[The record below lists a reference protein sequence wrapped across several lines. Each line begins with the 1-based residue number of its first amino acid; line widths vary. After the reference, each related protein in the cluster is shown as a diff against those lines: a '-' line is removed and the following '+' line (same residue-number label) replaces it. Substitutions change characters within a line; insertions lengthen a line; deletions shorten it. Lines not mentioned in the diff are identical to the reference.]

1 MIEILHPPPPPL
13 PPPPGTTVPAPFDFA
28 APAEDLASEEPT
40 TPFFRSRSR
49 HRRSDT
55 WIVSAFVIC
64 YLVVF
69 FVTMFVNDCRR
80 NSAGDCAA
88 RSLSR
93 LSFQPLSENPFL
105 GPSSSTLDKMG
116 ALRKTRLA
124 NHQTWR
130 ILSSPWLHAGLI
142 HLIVNLIS
150 IIFLGIFLEQEYGAV
165 RTGLIYIGS
174 AVLGTLVGAL
184 FVQDKPAVTSSSA
197 LHGLLGATISA
208 LAKNWKFYTS
218 KGKAMVALAFI
229 LACNFVLGL
238 LPYVC
243 NYSNM
248 GGLVSG
254 LLLGYALLMPPQLG
268 KKPQRLSEA
277 CDYGSKGSFNLKEK
291 VVKVEKPGLRSVSLI
306 IFALLLAGCFGAA
319 VQGINLGSYCG
330 WCSYIDCIPS
340 RSWSCNDLTTACEV
354 INAMP
359 SNNGELT
366 LTCMTNGNFRIFP
379 FTNIS
384 RARAQ
389 DLCTL
394 ICSHEG

>member
-1 MIEILHPPPPPL
+1 
-13 PPPPGTTVPAPFDFA
+13 
-28 APAEDLASEEPT
+28 
-40 TPFFRSRSR
+40 
-49 HRRSDT
+49 
-55 WIVSAFVIC
+55 
-64 YLVVF
+64 
-69 FVTMFVNDCRR
+69 MFVNDCRR

-218 KGKAMVALAFI
+218 KVVSSYRPLLSYLLLHG
-229 LACNFVLGL
+229 FVLAL
-238 LPYVC
+238 K
-243 NYSNM
+243 SND
-248 GGLVSG
+248 
-254 LLLGYALLMPPQLG
+254 
-268 KKPQRLSEA
+268 LSDFGDRFA
-277 CDYGSKGSFNLKEK
+277 GQGYGSSRFHF
-291 VVKVEKPGLRSVSLI
+291 GL
-306 IFALLLAGCFGAA
+306 
-319 VQGINLGSYCG
+319 
-330 WCSYIDCIPS
+330 
-340 RSWSCNDLTTACEV
+340 
-354 INAMP
+354 
-359 SNNGELT
+359 
-366 LTCMTNGNFRIFP
+366 
-379 FTNIS
+379 
-384 RARAQ
+384 
-389 DLCTL
+389 
-394 ICSHEG
+394 